1 MEVRHKKVSS
11 APADE
16 DESLV
21 GGPDW
26 NDEHEITGPH
36 IMFGCTFGPDGT
48 LYSSSAPCTI
58 QKTDSFFDV
67 VVAAEH
73 FRVPPDGLIQ
83 VFVNGSQ
90 LVYKAGASAGFNETG
105 GQTVSYSFGVGIR
118 SWSESLVETSPDVDD
133 FDYVTLIVYAGI

>member
-1 MEVRHKKVSS
+1 MEVRHKKVSG

-26 NDEHEITGPH
+26 NEEHEITGPH
-36 IMFGCTFGPDGT
+36 ILFGCTFGPDGT

-58 QKTDSFFDV
+58 QKTASFFDV
-67 VVAAEH
+67 GVTAEH
-73 FRVPPDGLIQ
+73 FPVPPDGLVQ
-83 VFVNGSQ
+83 VFVEGSQ
-90 LVYKAGASAGFNETG
+90 LVYKAGASVGFSEAG
-105 GQTVSYSFGVGIR
+105 GQTVSYTFGVWIR
-118 SWSESLVETSPDVDD
+118 SWSESLVETSPDVDN